1 MFAGFLNQSPP
12 LTMVWTVE
20 NDQKRIKMRT
30 MTENVADACVSSIH
44 IGFKLRHNAQFYPYR
59 TFTNCKYGQSKMH
72 QNGSVDANRSDP
84 CVFDNSESA
93 YFYFS
98 ALFRPFRL
106 VEFMGN
112 IPYLLEKMPECMTS
126 VTEGVWDSLR
136 CSVCKTCTMES
147 RNFWRLKKKRW
158 PPKHKWWWSWSLWTS
173 EIRPYGHGTSCISE
187 TCDFLINT
195 HYKNEVCFEM

>member
-1 MFAGFLNQSPP
+1 MFAGFHNQSPP
-12 LTMVWTVE
+12 LTMVWTVK

-30 MTENVADACVSSIH
+30 MTENVADACVYSIH
-44 IGFKLRHNAQFYPYR
+44 IGFKLRHNVQFYLYR
-59 TFTNCKYGQSKMH
+59 TFTTESMDRRK
-72 QNGSVDANRSDP
+72 
-84 CVFDNSESA
+84 CVKTVVWTRIDQIHAFLITAKAHTSC
-93 YFYFS
+93 FS

-147 RNFWRLKKKRW
+147 RNFWRLKKKHW
-158 PPKHKWWWSWSLWTS
+158 PPKHK
-173 EIRPYGHGTSCISE
+173 
-187 TCDFLINT
+187 
-195 HYKNEVCFEM
+195 

>member
-1 MFAGFLNQSPP
+1 MRLGLPSTLIRWVFSLKTHQF
-12 LTMVWTVE
+12 E
-20 NDQKRIKMRT
+20 KRSWRWIKT
-30 MTENVADACVSSIH
+30 KTQTYLISLDIVI
-44 IGFKLRHNAQFYPYR
+44 KLEWLE
-59 TFTNCKYGQSKMH
+59 
-72 QNGSVDANRSDP
+72 NGSVDANRSDP

-93 YFYFS
+93 YFCFS

-147 RNFWRLKKKRW
+147 RNFWRLKKKHW
-158 PPKHKWWWSWSLWTS
+158 PPKLKWWWSWSLWTS
-173 EIRPYGHGTSCISE
+173 EIRPYGHETSCISE
-187 TCDFLINT
+187 RVISLLIFII
-195 HYKNEVCFEM
+195 KARCALKCKF

>member
-1 MFAGFLNQSPP
+1 MFAGFHNQSPL

-30 MTENVADACVSSIH
+30 MTENVADACVYGIH
-44 IGFKLRHNAQFYPYR
+44 LGFKLRHNVQFYLYR
-59 TFTNCKYGQSKMH
+59 TFTT
-72 QNGSVDANRSDP
+72 
-84 CVFDNSESA
+84 DNSESA
-93 YFYFS
+93 YFCFS

-106 VEFMGN
+106 VEFMEN

-147 RNFWRLKKKRW
+147 RNFWRLKRKHW

-187 TCDFLINT
+187 TCDFVINI

>member
-1 MFAGFLNQSPP
+1 
-12 LTMVWTVE
+12 
-20 NDQKRIKMRT
+20 
-30 MTENVADACVSSIH
+30 
-44 IGFKLRHNAQFYPYR
+44 
-59 TFTNCKYGQSKMH
+59 MH

-93 YFYFS
+93 YFCFS

-147 RNFWRLKKKRW
+147 RNFLRLKKKHW
-158 PPKHKWWWSWSLWTS
+158 PPKHKW
-173 EIRPYGHGTSCISE
+173 
-187 TCDFLINT
+187 
-195 HYKNEVCFEM
+195 

>member
-1 MFAGFLNQSPP
+1 MFADFHNQSPL

-20 NDQKRIKMRT
+20 NGQKRIKMRT
-30 MTENVADACVSSIH
+30 MTKTIADACVSSIH
-44 IGFKLRHNAQFYPYR
+44 IGFKLRHNVQFYLYR
-59 TFTNCKYGQSKMH
+59 TFTTESMH
-72 QNGSVDANRSDP
+72 QNGSVDANRSVR

-93 YFYFS
+93 YFCFS

-147 RNFWRLKKKRW
+147 RNFWRLKEKRW
-158 PPKHKWWWSWSLWTS
+158 PPKHK
-173 EIRPYGHGTSCISE
+173 
-187 TCDFLINT
+187 
-195 HYKNEVCFEM
+195 